1 MGSDVRAMTS
11 RRSVVVIALLAS
23 STMGCKLKLE
33 AKVTG
38 PAPGAPDKVKVHV
51 EADGAEVSC
60 SNDACTPTKV
70 YYSQD
75 IDVKIPT
82 SEPKTVTLTAKKGLR
97 RGTVTLDLGAG
108 GAGSKLE
115 YARGQ
120 LTCLPVGCKGRIDV
134 SPSAKISFEAP
145 PGTTIEV
152 GGEKLTVPA
161 SGTLN
166 SPLKLV
172 ISPPIDK
179 QPLDKVCTGTNASGT
194 IFTST
199 TVAVTMP
206 GKSPMTTKVDIDGA
220 LVEQGLSIALAEVK
234 KGAVVFPWEKPGQAA
249 TGKRA
254 AVYTDGGYCY
264 DAGTPGATVADL
276 DIIAVGN
283 VETRDDKCTYTLTN
297 GAGNAEA
304 PVTLYDIRATAYD
317 RVSGRTLSTKLFNAP
332 KNCTESISVR
342 AGSSASAR
350 QSFSA
355 DKDVIGKWA
364 ATFAK

>member
-1 MGSDVRAMTS
+1 MSS
-11 RRSVVVIALLAS
+11 RRTLVLVALVAS

-33 AKVTG
+33 ANVTG
-38 PAPGAPDKVKVHV
+38 PTPGSSDKVRVHV
-51 EADGAEVSC
+51 SADGAEVSC
-60 SNDACTPTKV
+60 SNDACTPQKV
-70 YYSQD
+70 YYSSD

-82 SEPKTVTLTAKKGLR
+82 TEPKTVTLTAKKGLR

-115 YARGQ
+115 YAKGQ
-120 LTCLPVGCKGRIDV
+120 ITCLPVGCKGRLDIA
-134 SPSAKISFEAP
+134 PSAKISLDAP
-145 PGTTIEV
+145 AGTTVDI

-166 SPLKLV
+166 AALKLA

-179 QPLDKVCTGTNASGT
+179 QPLDKVCTGSNAAST
-194 IFTST
+194 VFTST
-199 TVAVTMP
+199 TITLTMP
-206 GKSPMTTKVDIDGA
+206 GKPPMTAKADIDAA
-220 LVEQGLSIALAEVK
+220 LVEQGLSLALADVK

-254 AVYTDGGYCY
+254 AVYTDGAYCY

-276 DIIAVGN
+276 DIVAVGN
-283 VETRDDKCTYTLTN
+283 VETRDEKCTYILTS
-297 GAGNAEA
+297 GGTAEG
-304 PVTLYDIRATAYD
+304 PMVLYDIRATAYD
-317 RVSGRTLSTKLFNAP
+317 RITGRSLSTKLFNAP
-332 KNCTESISVR
+332 KTCTESISVR
-342 AGSSASAR
+342 AGSSTTSR
-350 QSFSA
+350 QSSSV